1 MDGEK
6 KTLPNS
12 RRENIQKDYALRF
25 LEDCIM
31 DEKFETLVIFP
42 KEY

>member
-12 RRENIQKDYALRF
+12 LRENIKIDYALRF

-31 DEKFETLVIFP
+31 DGRFEMLVIFP
-42 KEY
+42 K